1 MPHKKGHK
9 KTARR
14 KVKKGGYYG
23 AAGPIPGAPGAGMQW
38 SRGSEMGG
46 FSLSSRGGNAIYG
59 SGRKRKTTRKVKRG
73 GSKFGAV
80 SASFQGEGS
89 RGMIDVKGVD
99 TKGAPAGSA
108 SGGAFNNFGVQ
119 PGGGYGSFVK
129 SV

>member
-1 MPHKKGHK
+1 MPRKGHK

-38 SRGSEMGG
+38 NAGSEMGG

-59 SGRKRKTTRKVKRG
+59 SGRKRKMTRKVRRG
-73 GSKFGAV
+73 GSKFGGVA
-80 SASFQGEGS
+80 ASYVGRGTN
-89 RGMIDVKGVD
+89 GMIDVIPVD

-108 SGGAFNNFGVQ
+108 AGGAFNDFG
-119 PGGGYGSFVK
+119 GKRGDFSSFVK
-129 SV
+129 AA

>member
-9 KTARR
+9 KTMRR
-14 KVKKGGYYG
+14 KVKKGGFYG
-23 AAGPIPGAPGAGMQW
+23 ASGAIAPGAMQW

-59 SGRKRKTTRKVKRG
+59 SGRKRSRKATRKVRRG

-99 TKGAPAGSA
+99 TKGAPPGSA
-108 SGGAFNNFGVQ
+108 AQGAFNDFGAKR
-119 PGGGYGSFVK
+119 GDFSSFVK
-129 SV
+129 AA